1 MNILGGIWLEKEKEI
16 LELAKELSQLKKNDT
31 EAYKLI
37 IELVKKL
44 RQIGS

>member
-1 MNILGGIWLEKEKEI
+1 LEKGIIK
-16 LELAKELSQLKKNDT
+16 LAKELSQLKKNDP

-44 RQIGS
+44 RQIG

>member
-1 MNILGGIWLEKEKEI
+1 MDNNEI
-16 LELAKELSQLKKNDT
+16 LELAKELEKLYKIDK

-44 RQIGS
+44 RQIG